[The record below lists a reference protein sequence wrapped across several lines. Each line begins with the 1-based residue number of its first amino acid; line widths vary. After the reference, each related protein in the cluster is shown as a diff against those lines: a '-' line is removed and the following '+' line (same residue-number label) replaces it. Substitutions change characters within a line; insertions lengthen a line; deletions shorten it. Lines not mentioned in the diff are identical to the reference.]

1 MSDGWTPS
9 SPCAPPT
16 AYLPLA
22 GGTMTGPL
30 ILAADPIQP
39 LEAVTKQYADAI
51 IAVVEDSVAI
61 GDNRIINGDMR
72 IDQRNNG
79 AAVPQG
85 VSLTYVIDRW
95 SISALVGSSKFTS
108 QRVATTGTFASGGY
122 GYYLLFIS
130 TSAYTAPA
138 TETYH
143 CQQPIEADYIV
154 DFMWGSAT
162 AQPVTLSF
170 WTLSTLTGTFSG
182 CLTNGTRSYPFTFSI
197 PLVNIWT
204 KIAVTIPGD
213 TAGVWTLQGNGTG
226 LYVRFNL
233 GAGANFLGPANAW
246 ASANYV
252 GASGS
257 VGIVATSGANFR
269 ITGVKLEIGTLATP
283 FNRYSLAKS
292 LADCER
298 YYFQD
303 LGSLVFA
310 FNSWAAAGFM
320 NIPIIYPTSM
330 RAAATV
336 TLGTV
341 SGDEHHVSKCG
352 ATYFFA
358 LYGEHPSN
366 GGWSYWLYNWRIYRI
381 SGALTMTYTLTA
393 QPDIIVRDEDGAF
406 IPTDE
411 ANMD

>member
-1 MSDGWTPS
+1 MSDDNGWVPI

-16 AYLPLA
+16 VYLPLS

-30 ILAADPIQP
+30 TLAADPVQP

-72 IDQRNNG
+72 IDQRNGG

-108 QRVATTGTFASGGY
+108 QRLATAGGFAGGGY
-122 GYYLLFIS
+122 GYYLQF
-130 TSAYTAPA
+130 TSASAYAAPA
-138 TETYH
+138 NETYH

-170 WTLSTLTGTFSG
+170 WALSTLTGTFSG

-197 PLVNIWT
+197 PIANLWT

-213 TAGVWTLQGNGTG
+213 TAGVWTLQGNTTG
-226 LYVRFNL
+226 VYVRFNL

-246 ASANYV
+246 ATANYV
-252 GASGS
+252 GVTGS
-257 VGIVATSGANFR
+257 VGIVATSGAGFS

-292 LADCER
+292 LADCQR

-341 SGDEHHVSKCG
+341 SSTTNITSVNVGQPTFSRFMVNILATAAG
-352 ATYFFA
+352 AT
-358 LYGEHPSN
+358 GCTI
-366 GGWSYWLYNWRIYRI
+366 GGF
-381 SGALTMTYTLTA
+381 TA
-393 QPDIIVRDEDGAF
+393 SAEL
-406 IPTDE
+406 
-411 ANMD
+411 